1 MVLDIKKVSKQYPH
15 ADGVV
20 DAIKDVSLSV
30 PESEFVTI
38 TGPSG
43 SGKSTLLL
51 SLGGLI
57 RLTSGEM
64 YFRGDPLHSKSDS
77 ELAAFRRDRI
87 GFVMQNFALVPYLTA
102 AQNVMIQLSLQKVA
116 FAEQTQ
122 KAESLLKSVALY
134 ERRNHLPRELSIG
147 QQQRVAIARAFA
159 NDPDLILADE
169 PTGNLDPSL
178 SEDILGLLEQLN
190 REKGTTIIM
199 VTHSPSAAE
208 RGSVRVHLA
217 GGRIVEHRSTSPSE
231 ESPVATG

>member
-1 MVLDIKKVSKQYPH
+1 MVLDIKEVSKQYPH
-15 ADGVV
+15 ADGMV
-20 DAIKDVSLSV
+20 DAIKDVSLTI
-30 PESEFVTI
+30 PEGEFVAI

-51 SLGGLI
+51 TLGGLI
-57 RLTSGEM
+57 RPTSGEM
-64 YFRGDPLHSKSDS
+64 YFRGDPLHTKSEG
-77 ELAAFRRDRI
+77 ELAAFRREHV

-102 AQNVMIQLSLQKVA
+102 AQNVMIPLALQRVA
-116 FAEQTQ
+116 TAEQKERAQ
-122 KAESLLKSVALY
+122 ALLASVGLH

-159 NDPDLILADE
+159 NEPDLILADE

-178 SEDILGLLEQLN
+178 SEDILGLLGTLN

-199 VTHSPSAAE
+199 VTHSPEAAA

-217 GGRIVEHRSTSPSE
+217 EGRIAEHRNVSPAE
-231 ESPVATG
+231 GVPVTTG

>member
-1 MVLDIKKVSKQYPH
+1 M
-15 ADGVV
+15 
-20 DAIKDVSLSV
+20 
-30 PESEFVTI
+30 TI

-57 RLTSGEM
+57 RPTSGEM
-64 YFRGDPLHSKSDS
+64 LFRGEPLHTKTEG
-77 ELAAFRRDRI
+77 ELAAFRRDHV

-102 AQNVMIQLSLQKVA
+102 AQNVMIPLALQKVA
-116 FAEQTQ
+116 LPSSSSGRRA
-122 KAESLLKSVALY
+122 LLASVALY

-199 VTHSPSAAE
+199 VTHSPDAAE
-208 RGSVRVHLA
+208 RGTVRVHLA
-217 GGRIVEHRSTSPSE
+217 DGQIVGAPELLSRRET
-231 ESPVATG
+231 PVAVG